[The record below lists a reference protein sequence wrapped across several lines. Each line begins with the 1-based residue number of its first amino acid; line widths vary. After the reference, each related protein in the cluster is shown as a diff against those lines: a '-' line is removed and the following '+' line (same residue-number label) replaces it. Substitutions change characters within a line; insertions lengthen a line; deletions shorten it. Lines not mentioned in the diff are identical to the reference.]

1 MILTKQFPQLQL
13 AFARNQLKP
22 GLNVQL
28 DAPKKFTNDSDGLKR
43 KFTDFY
49 LNMDW
54 IERMDIT
61 VDKTAVVTSEEDKN
75 KTEAELAN
83 DDFKRESSFMKQAKK
98 AAETGLARLA
108 KLGVPINRPEDY
120 FAQMASYFFLL
131 ISFCI
136 KEFK

>member
-1 MILTKQFPQLQL
+1 MNI
-13 AFARNQLKP
+13 
-22 GLNVQL
+22 QL

-49 LNMDW
+49 LNLDW

-61 VDKTAVVTSEEDKN
+61 VEKTANTSEEDKA

-98 AAETGLARLA
+98 AAEIGLARLV
-108 KLGVPINRPEDY
+108 KLGVPTNRPEDY
-120 FAQMASYFFLL
+120 FAQMVNYL
-131 ISFCI
+131 
-136 KEFK
+136 